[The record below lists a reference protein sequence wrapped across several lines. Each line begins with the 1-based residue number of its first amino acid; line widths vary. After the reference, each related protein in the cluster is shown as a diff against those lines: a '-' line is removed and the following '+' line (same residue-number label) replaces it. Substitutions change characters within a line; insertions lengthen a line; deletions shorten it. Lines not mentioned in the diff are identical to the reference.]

1 MPVLQKKNSR
11 FPILLFFI
19 LTIFLINSIRS
30 VKELEKSKGKIA
42 QVNTE
47 IEQLNTENKKI
58 KQQIAYAQTPEYLE
72 KAALEKLNKVKP
84 GYKVIAVNLKDGE
97 NIYSLT
103 AQKDTSTKPAPIP
116 TWKLWAME
124 FGITEN
130 KGDKVGMPSE

>member
-116 TWKLWAME
+116 TWKLWAIE

-130 KGDKVGMPSE
+130 KRDKVELPYE